1 VSLEFKTR
9 SSNILLGR
17 TLAGKISLL
26 RLMAGL
32 DRPKLANEKPQSKT
46 MPYDRIM
53 KEMLNG
59 KLPL

>member
-1 VSLEFKTR
+1 
-9 SSNILLGR
+9 
-17 TLAGKISLL
+17 
-26 RLMAGL
+26 MAGL
-32 DRPKLANEKPQSKT
+32 DRPKLANEKPQGKT